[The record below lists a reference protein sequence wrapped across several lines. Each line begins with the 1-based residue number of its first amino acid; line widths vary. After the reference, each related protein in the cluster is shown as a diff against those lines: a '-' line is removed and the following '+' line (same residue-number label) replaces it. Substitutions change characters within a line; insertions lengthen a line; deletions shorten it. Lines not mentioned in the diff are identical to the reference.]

1 MFHDTERGIMA
12 STSSMS
18 GNSNVHKQLRVETER
33 TPDKNSKK
41 DSTEREKTPEPS
53 TSSVSPSGKQDSS
66 ERKRK
71 FEPSEADIKAYKH
84 KREKQEEERLKMQVL
99 VSNFT
104 EEQLNRYEMFRR
116 AAFPRAAIKR
126 LMQSI
131 TRTSVSHNV
140 VIAMAG
146 IAKVFVGEV
155 VEEALDIMEKWKE
168 TGPIQPKHLREA
180 VRRIR
185 KRDSLSKPK
194 KVLLNT

>member
-84 KREKQEEERLKMQVL
+84 KREKQEEERLKMQL
-99 VSNFT
+99 VSVNFFIVNDF
-104 EEQLNRYEMFRR
+104 LK
-116 AAFPRAAIKR
+116 PIDGAI
-126 LMQSI
+126 S
-131 TRTSVSHNV
+131 
-140 VIAMAG
+140 
-146 IAKVFVGEV
+146 
-155 VEEALDIMEKWKE
+155 
-168 TGPIQPKHLREA
+168 
-180 VRRIR
+180 
-185 KRDSLSKPK
+185 
-194 KVLLNT
+194 

>member
-12 STSSMS
+12 SISSMS

-84 KREKQEEERLKMQVL
+84 KREKQEEERLKMQL
-99 VSNFT
+99 VSVNFFIVNDF
-104 EEQLNRYEMFRR
+104 LK
-116 AAFPRAAIKR
+116 PIDGAI
-126 LMQSI
+126 S
-131 TRTSVSHNV
+131 
-140 VIAMAG
+140 
-146 IAKVFVGEV
+146 
-155 VEEALDIMEKWKE
+155 
-168 TGPIQPKHLREA
+168 
-180 VRRIR
+180 
-185 KRDSLSKPK
+185 
-194 KVLLNT
+194 